1 MRMNRGRARTHMIEH
16 LVDGLADYMQFVTVS
31 RASGAIGSAHRK
43 HINKDMSRGMT

>member
-1 MRMNRGRARTHMIEH
+1 MIEH

-43 HINKDMSRGMT
+43 PYQ